1 WRPGWA
7 QSCGRGGHFASG
19 RRTKQQTNNKTT
31 SKADPLRQRPKR
43 WSSPYPCLSIEP
55 LPGVNSRT
63 SRQRCASDFS
73 ENKISRWLRLDK
85 TKISRLAGFCFAESK
100 ISRSVRILHKWRRS
114 SDTGAV
120 RLGYT
125 YAPATLLVSSRA
137 FSIQQTRGRQGDQV
151 WSQWSQAPRRGRC
164 GPPRMR

>member
-1 WRPGWA
+1 NQPARLSTELRQRWLAHSSVGHHIANGARHCDGSRRSMDCRAGWA
-7 QSCGRGGHFASG
+7 QSCGRVGHFASG
-19 RRTKQQTNNKTT
+19 RRIKQQTNNKTT

-85 TKISRLAGFCFAESK
+85 NKISRLAGFCFAESK

-120 RLGYT
+120 RLG
-125 YAPATLLVSSRA
+125 
-137 FSIQQTRGRQGDQV
+137 
-151 WSQWSQAPRRGRC
+151 
-164 GPPRMR
+164 